1 MENKFI
7 KNELSNTPTSGMW
20 KIKSVLIGGSW
31 RLLFKVN
38 PSTKRT
44 QGTSNNL
51 QQSQVQARR
60 TTSRRSFFFGHRNTR
75 ASQLPTMS
83 AYILTSIGSKPASQ
97 MELG

>member
-7 KNELSNTPTSGMW
+7 KNELSNTHTHFGNVKNQICPYR
-20 KIKSVLIGGSW
+20 

-38 PSTKRT
+38 PPTKRT

-60 TTSRRSFFFGHRNTR
+60 TTTSRPSFSFGHRNTR